1 MWKCCGLNATFLY
14 IQILGIR
21 LVLVIAVRNQKAHQL
36 GDSLQTDP
44 LSVSNCTKAQ
54 LVMAGPIIS
63 KRLRVLSPDYARGQV
78 KETGEG
84 RLVNEQVSTILP
96 THPSAQHLSYTQT
109 AVYYSLSS
117 KGGADLFN
125 KDRRRILRAFRR
137 RAAFKFSACDKQS
150 RDAKLST
157 TDRRAPGSTR

>member
-21 LVLVIAVRNQKAHQL
+21 QVLVIAVRNQKAHQL

-63 KRLRVLSPDYARGQV
+63 KRLRVLSPDYARDQV
-78 KETGEG
+78 KETGGG

-96 THPSAQHLSYTQT
+96 THPSAQHLSDARPSTILSTRKEEEQI
-109 AVYYSLSS
+109 YSI
-117 KGGADLFN
+117 KTGGEYCGRSNFPHAIN
-125 KDRRRILRAFRR
+125 N
-137 RAAFKFSACDKQS
+137 Q
-150 RDAKLST
+150 DAKLST